1 LDVRLISETGVEH
14 RAAADLETLLKRD
27 DALVWVDIPSCD
39 PEATRV
45 LAETFGFHH
54 LAIRDCQE
62 RNSLPKVHL
71 YPDHA
76 FVVLHAPER
85 GTAGHVHFLELDQF
99 IGPGYLV
106 TVHGPLNPSV
116 DPGAAQVETDHIL
129 NRIEAGRLR
138 PTSSYALS
146 FAIVTALV
154 GRLRAF
160 VETLTR
166 EVWRLEQR
174 VTAGHFGDPE
184 QFLDEMFRA
193 RHGLLTVRTMASL
206 SRAVYGRMLN
216 LKAFGEGEG
225 EHILAD
231 LVDQFDRIHNMA
243 DSQRDYLHGVIE
255 FYQTRTNIK
264 MTIAA
269 ERLAVIAAVTLPV
282 TALSSVLGMNLIVN
296 GETQWGALT
305 LTLAVM
311 AAISTALLIWAKR
324 KGWW

>member
-1 LDVRLISETGVEH
+1 
-14 RAAADLETLLKRD
+14 
-27 DALVWVDIPSCD
+27 
-39 PEATRV
+39 
-45 LAETFGFHH
+45 
-54 LAIRDCQE
+54 
-62 RNSLPKVHL
+62 
-71 YPDHA
+71 
-76 FVVLHAPER
+76 
-85 GTAGHVHFLELDQF
+85 
-99 IGPGYLV
+99 
-106 TVHGPLNPSV
+106 
-116 DPGAAQVETDHIL
+116 VETDHIL